1 MGRNRIDLTG
11 KRFGKLTVVS
21 FAYMRGTRSYWNCIC
36 DCGNEK
42 IAGIDHLKNGDIVSC
57 GCVQKST
64 LPPSHK
70 KHGMS
75 NTRLYTIWALM
86 KYRCYNP
93 SRREYH
99 NYGGRGIKVCDEW
112 MEFDSFMRWAFN
124 NGYSEN
130 LTLDRID
137 NDGNYCPEN
146 CRWVDRKAQQNNRRS
161 NRLITFKGITKNIT
175 QWASDNNL
183 PYYVLKK
190 RLDVLGWSF
199 ERAISEPAKKMKKE

>member
-1 MGRNRIDLTG
+1 MGRKRIDLTG

-21 FAYMRGTRSYWNCIC
+21 FADMRGTRSYWNCIC

-42 IAGIDHLKNGDIVSC
+42 IASLDHLKNGDIVSC

-93 SRREYH
+93 SRKEYH

-112 MEFDSFMRWAFN
+112 LHDSLSFFEWSYK
-124 NGYSEN
+124 NGYIEGAG

-137 NDGNYCPEN
+137 VNGNYEPSN
-146 CRWVDRKAQQNNRRS
+146 CRWVSRKTQCNNKR
-161 NRLITFKGITKNIT
+161 NKGSI
-175 QWASDNNL
+175 
-183 PYYVLKK
+183 
-190 RLDVLGWSF
+190 
-199 ERAISEPAKKMKKE
+199 